1 MTTPDDRGLVA
12 LKLMHLAME
21 WIEARVDLL
30 PEIPSVLI
38 YPTYRNV
45 TIGFGYYSDGSE
57 TLGKILD
64 LFKGQTA
71 KRTPSD
77 SVWAYEIGDKTNGI
91 CFTWYVWRE
100 AYDLS
105 EETEVTL

>member
-21 WIEARVDLL
+21 WIKARIDLL
-30 PEIPSVLI
+30 ADCPSILI
-38 YPTYRNV
+38 HPLYRNV
-45 TIGFGYYSDGSE
+45 TIGFGYHSEGSE
-57 TLGKILD
+57 SLAKVLR
-64 LFKGQTA
+64 LLEGQTA
-71 KRTPSD
+71 TRKRSTNVWD
-77 SVWAYEIGDKTNGI
+77 YSVGDKTNGI